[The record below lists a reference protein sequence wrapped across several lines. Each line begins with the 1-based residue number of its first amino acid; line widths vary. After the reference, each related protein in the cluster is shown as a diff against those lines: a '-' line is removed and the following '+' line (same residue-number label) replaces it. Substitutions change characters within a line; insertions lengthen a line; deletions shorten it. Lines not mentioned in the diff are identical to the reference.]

1 MYHFWHSTQFSAPAC
16 LCACLPVLVLVVH
29 QEEDVQNYTQQITA
43 LEERRQVVT
52 AVLAEK
58 QSEHREAEKEFKEME
73 GKMEARANSDIPL
86 KVSLSMLFFWWI
98 FTLIFTMVACAS
110 KII

>member
-1 MYHFWHSTQFSAPAC
+1 M
-16 LCACLPVLVLVVH
+16 PVLVLVVH

-43 LEERRQVVT
+43 LEERRQVVN

-86 KVSLSMLFFWWI
+86 KVSLSMLRLVDFHTDFHHGCLCI
-98 FTLIFTMVACAS
+98 KNQLSTYVCLLLD
-110 KII
+110 